1 MYLISEQEVVW
12 CSIIQTGCCTTI
24 TIQIKRSHWPDHWYS
39 QYVVCWYPPPD
50 ATLGWWRRHVCHQLT
65 SLSCTSCH
73 CTTDDANYRSHT
85 SSCTAPWSHCHA
97 CAVLSCTC
105 TVICQSHCH
114 ACAALSCTCTFM
126 SVQLSRH
133 AQMFLALTAAIF
145 EMWHTLSSVASS
157 GRRNSL
163 SLSSRSVRPGA
174 EFSVYYVY
182 GAMQVNCCNYR
193 YWDCNDVFI
202 MYVSS
207 LCQVLCEN
215 KYHCVVC
222 CCKRRCVV
230 VLERCCV

>member
-73 CTTDDANYRSHT
+73 CTPDDANYRSHT

-105 TVICQSHCH
+105 TVI
-114 ACAALSCTCTFM
+114 LS
-126 SVQLSRH
+126 VPLSRLCCTLLYLH
-133 AQMFLALTAAIF
+133 FYVSPTVTPCPDVPCPNRGYLRDVA
-145 EMWHTLSSVASS
+145 HTVISRVIRQTELIVAELKVSEAWS
-157 GRRNSL
+157 RIQCILRVWCDASELLWL
-163 SLSSRSVRPGA
+163 SLL
-174 EFSVYYVY
+174 
-182 GAMQVNCCNYR
+182 
-193 YWDCNDVFI
+193 
-202 MYVSS
+202 S
-207 LCQVLCEN
+207 L
-215 KYHCVVC
+215 
-222 CCKRRCVV
+222 
-230 VLERCCV
+230 